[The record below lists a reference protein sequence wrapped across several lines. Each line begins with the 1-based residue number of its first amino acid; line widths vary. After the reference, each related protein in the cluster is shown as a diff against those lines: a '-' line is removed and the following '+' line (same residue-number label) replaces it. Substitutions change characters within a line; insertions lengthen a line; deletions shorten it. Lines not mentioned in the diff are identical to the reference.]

1 MGCASSKAAEPEI
14 DPVSGHEWIGRSPP
28 ASPVMA
34 VMAPSEWHFV
44 ALDVLR

>member
-28 ASPVMA
+28 ASPP
-34 VMAPSEWHFV
+34 VMAPSEWHFA